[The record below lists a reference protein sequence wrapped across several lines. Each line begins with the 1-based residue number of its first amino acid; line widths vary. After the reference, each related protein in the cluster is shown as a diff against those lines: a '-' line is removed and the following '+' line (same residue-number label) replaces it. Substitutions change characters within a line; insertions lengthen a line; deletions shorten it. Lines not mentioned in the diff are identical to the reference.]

1 MSTMRLERR
10 HVHALLI
17 LAFLAGPTW
26 GLAMWLRWRDATPGG
41 RACGSYVTI
50 IEGRLIDD
58 RSGRPIV
65 GAWVLA
71 LDRHRARDEDVA
83 EARKRNNEERAYYA
97 DAEDA
102 RRWWDHYGAT
112 TPEARTDTEG
122 RFTLRQWVGTS
133 TLYAF
138 SGRIISSHGNEP
150 RLGPDVLY
158 IEQAGLR
165 PARAEVPHGTFTWR
179 EDAEP
184 SYPWERAHWDLGDI
198 RVAGPEDR

>member
-58 RSGRPIV
+58 RYGRPIV

-83 EARKRNNEERAYYA
+83 EEPQVLGVA
-97 DAEDA
+97 
-102 RRWWDHYGAT
+102 GV
-112 TPEARTDTEG
+112 
-122 RFTLRQWVGTS
+122 VG
-133 TLYAF
+133 
-138 SGRIISSHGNEP
+138 
-150 RLGPDVLY
+150 V
-158 IEQAGLR
+158 
-165 PARAEVPHGTFTWR
+165 AEVAELVLDLKELQFERLR
-179 EDAEP
+179 E
-184 SYPWERAHWDLGDI
+184 
-198 RVAGPEDR
+198 